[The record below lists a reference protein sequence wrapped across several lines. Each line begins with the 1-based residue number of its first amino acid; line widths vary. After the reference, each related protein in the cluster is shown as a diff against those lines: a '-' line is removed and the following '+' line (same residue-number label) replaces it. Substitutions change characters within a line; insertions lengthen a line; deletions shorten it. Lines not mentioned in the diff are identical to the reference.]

1 VKITG
6 QKKLM
11 KQFKDLPVET
21 HAALKKSLYNNAKF
35 GARKARAIVPV
46 DKGGLKAGINAQVF
60 ENKAGII
67 AFVNFHD
74 GTQADAIKVGAVNYG
89 RKGSRYSSQGRIKGL
104 MATTGQTGGY
114 GFIEYTKSVVAQRS
128 ANAVKRAINKA
139 IKDAVNG

>member
-46 DKGGLKAGINAQVF
+46 DKGGLKAGINAQVVD
-60 ENKAGII
+60 NKKGIF
-67 AFVNFHD
+67 AFINFND

-89 RKGSRYSSQGRIKGL
+89 RKGSG
-104 MATTGQTGGY
+104 GGY
-114 GFIEYTKSVVAQRS
+114 GFIKYTKSLVGARS